1 MTLSRRGL
9 LAVGGAM
16 GALAT
21 TAAAPGTAVAA
32 GREHGAGRGGVRTG
46 FERLAA
52 DGYRLLAGQKVGIVT
67 NPTGITTDVEHIVD
81 VMHPDDRV
89 DLTAVFG
96 PEHGFRGRRR
106 RAVRRDGTTTRR
118 PGCRS
123 TTRI

>member
-9 LAVGGAM
+9 LAAGGAM

-21 TAAAPGTAVAA
+21 TAAGPGTAVAA
-32 GREHGAGRGGVRTG
+32 GHGAGRNRVRTG
-46 FERLAA
+46 FDRLAA
-52 DGYRLLAGQKVGIVT
+52 DGYRLLAGEKVGIVT
-67 NPTGITTDVEHIVD
+67 NPTGITGDVRHIVD

-89 DLTAVFG
+89 NLTASSAPNTASG
-96 PEHGFRGRRR
+96 APRR
-106 RAVRRDGTTTRR
+106 RAVRRAGTTTRR